1 MLLKID
7 VNSENILKNEGGR
20 IIIKLDYFSEFSTG
34 AHLCTIKGSTLKD
47 FDKNK
52 VQKQKSLF
60 VGQNGGISIG

>member
-34 AHLCTIKGSTLKD
+34 AHLCTVEGKTLED
-47 FDKNK
+47 FEKNK
-52 VQKQKSLF
+52 VKKSKNIF